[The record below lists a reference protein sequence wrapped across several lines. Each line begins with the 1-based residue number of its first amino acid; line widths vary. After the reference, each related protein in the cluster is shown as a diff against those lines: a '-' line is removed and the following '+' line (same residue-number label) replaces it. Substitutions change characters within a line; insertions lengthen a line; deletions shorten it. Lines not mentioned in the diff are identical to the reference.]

1 MRLPFLLEA
10 ALKSLSLTRWQWT
23 TLATLTV
30 GYAGYYFCR
39 SNFSVAA
46 PLLLQEFRGTIDKE
60 ALGKIASTAAYFYA
74 AGKLINGILG
84 DFVGGR
90 RMFLLGMLA
99 SIGATVLFGFSTG
112 FTAFIAIWCF
122 NRFVQ
127 SMGWGAL
134 VKMASRWF
142 SAPIMGTVLG
152 ILCLSYLFGDVIA
165 RLFLSQVVDLGYGWR
180 GVFFSAATVLGAI
193 LIASIFLLKASPTE
207 VGEEE
212 PAANTVN
219 LFGESGNAPRPRD
232 LWDLL
237 LPFFTSMSFWLVCTM
252 NFGLTLVRETFN
264 FWTPTYL
271 TESAGMTV
279 AAAAAASAL
288 FPFFGGLSSL
298 SSGYL
303 SDSLL
308 AGRRGLVMV
317 VFLVPSIA
325 ALLGLAYVT
334 DPGTTWLPLI
344 LISAIGFF
352 ILGPYTFLSGVI
364 SVDLGGKRGSST
376 AAGLADTA
384 GYIGSIISG
393 QYIGSLAQNRGWT
406 GAFVFLAIVLAL
418 TTGVAV
424 AYWYLHEHRHAKAAA

>member
-1 MRLPFLLEA
+1 
-10 ALKSLSLTRWQWT
+10 LKTLSLTRWQWT

-46 PLLLQEFRGTIDKE
+46 PLLLEEFEGTIDKTS
-60 ALGKIASTAAYFYA
+60 LGTIASVSIFFYA
-74 AGKLINGILG
+74 GGKLINGILG

-90 RMFLLGMLA
+90 RMFLFGMLA
-99 SIGATVLFGFSTG
+99 SICATILFGLASG
-112 FTAFIAIWCF
+112 FAAFMVVWCA

-134 VKMASRWF
+134 VKTASRWF
-142 SAPIMGTVLG
+142 PVQMMGTILG
-152 ILCLSYLFGDVIA
+152 ILCLSYLFGDVVA
-165 RLFLSQVVDLGYGWR
+165 RMFLGRVVELGFGWR
-180 GVFFSAATVLGAI
+180 GVFFSAATVLGI
-193 LIASIFLLKASPTE
+193 ICVGSFFLLKASPAD

-212 PAANTVN
+212 PAANAMN
-219 LFGESGNAPRPRD
+219 LFGDSGNAPRPRD

-237 LPFFTSMSFWLVCTM
+237 VPFLTSVSFWLVCSM

-279 AAAAAASAL
+279 ATAAYASAL
-288 FPFFGGLSSL
+288 FPFFGGLSSI

-317 VFLVPSIA
+317 LFLVPSIA
-325 ALLGLAYVT
+325 ALFGLAYMT
-334 DPGTTWLPLI
+334 NPGSAWLPLV

-384 GYIGSIISG
+384 GYIGGIVSG
-393 QYIGSLAQNRGWT
+393 RYIGALADNRGWT
-406 GAFVFLAIVLAL
+406 DAFVFLAIVLAA
-418 TTGVAV
+418 TTLVALF
-424 AYWYLHEHRHAKAAA
+424 YWYFQEHRRPALVAQR